1 MGYSTGQHTI
11 DGCSAHNSHYV
22 NQDVTIRAISVAFDA
37 L

>member
-11 DGCSAHNSHYV
+11 DGSSAHNSHYV
-22 NQDVTIRAISVAFDA
+22 NQRVMVRAISVAFDA